1 MQRLGLMLILMLVW
15 SVGLGV
21 HPAGM
26 VIRIAWYKPSDLE
39 QQLEIVSQLP
49 VLSPVGKR
57 RQRRRS
63 AGGRARCGGKRWSVV
78 RRQREQRRAAKLRRV
93 MHRLKPVLKKTMQ
106 AVVESVS
113 GAPAATEAHPVDGL
127 ETGGV
132 VVNVDSGLK
141 QMKQPIEI
149 VVIKPDYS
157 ECGCPECGGATERV
171 RWYHSH
177 AWDAHLEHATL
188 LEIYR
193 EIRRCKARCGAS
205 CFAPELE
212 FVEPDGRYTK
222 RVKRIAVAS
231 VVEDGMV
238 VERVPERMRRDFHL
252 PHLSVPTVHTWVHQ
266 AAGCVPPEGE
276 YTRWVVE
283 RFSGVIGLDEVVMH
297 DAHGK
302 KQYLTVAVD
311 ALNHRTVVFDLLETR
326 DHEAVVKFL
335 NKLKDMGIRPEVVI
349 TDMWKSYAGAIAEV
363 FPEARQQLC
372 VFHVIQDVMKH
383 INKALLTYRRSLP
396 KETPAQKAIRQELL
410 DFRYTLLTG
419 SHKLSTAQRERIEDI
434 LRQHAGTLLAEA
446 YYLKEAVLT
455 LFRVSRTHEA
465 ARQRR
470 DQIVQR
476 FGHIP
481 EFKSILS
488 LLSGESFE
496 KMLVYLDY
504 ENLDKTNNDSERTNR
519 TYQQGEKQRYRAR
532 TDQTRL
538 NYVKLQARR
547 RNRKN
552 ADGNQRLKRKQP
564 TRSMTVDHLAHV
576 TAQSVAV

>member
-1 MQRLGLMLILMLVW
+1 MQRLGLMLILMVVW

-21 HPAGM
+21 HPVGM
-26 VIRIAWYKPSDLE
+26 VILIAWYKPSDLE

-49 VLSPVGKR
+49 ALSPVGKS

-63 AGGRARCGGKRWSVV
+63 AGGRARGGGKRWSVV

-106 AVVESVS
+106 AVVESAS
-113 GAPAATEAHPVDGL
+113 GAPAATEAHLVEGL

-141 QMKQPIEI
+141 QMKQAIEI

-157 ECGCPECGGATERV
+157 ECPCPECGGATERV

-311 ALNHRTVVFDLLETR
+311 ALNHRTVVFDLLDAR

-363 FPEARQQLC
+363 FPEARQP
-372 VFHVIQDVMKH
+372 V
-383 INKALLTYRRSLP
+383 LP
-396 KETPAQKAIRQELL
+396 
-410 DFRYTLLTG
+410 D
-419 SHKLSTAQRERIEDI
+419 
-434 LRQHAGTLLAEA
+434 
-446 YYLKEAVLT
+446 
-455 LFRVSRTHEA
+455 
-465 ARQRR
+465 
-470 DQIVQR
+470 
-476 FGHIP
+476 
-481 EFKSILS
+481 
-488 LLSGESFE
+488 
-496 KMLVYLDY
+496 
-504 ENLDKTNNDSERTNR
+504 
-519 TYQQGEKQRYRAR
+519 
-532 TDQTRL
+532 
-538 NYVKLQARR
+538 
-547 RNRKN
+547 
-552 ADGNQRLKRKQP
+552 
-564 TRSMTVDHLAHV
+564 
-576 TAQSVAV
+576 